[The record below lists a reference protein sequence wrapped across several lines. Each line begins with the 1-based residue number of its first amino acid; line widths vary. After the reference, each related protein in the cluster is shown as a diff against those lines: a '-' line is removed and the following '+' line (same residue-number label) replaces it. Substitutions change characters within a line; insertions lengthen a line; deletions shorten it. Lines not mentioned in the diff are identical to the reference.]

1 MDTARVRYYPEVSG
15 PRRRAVLADLVVVA
29 LVALFAWLGLTVN
42 DTFDDAAG
50 LGRGVQEAGNSVRL
64 GFEDAG
70 GLLAD
75 VPIVGQ
81 DLDEAFTD
89 AGAATGGNTAELGE
103 QGESAIE
110 KTALLLGWLT
120 FALPTLAVL
129 LWAVPRRVVRLR
141 RMTGAGRVLAGAHSA
156 ERRRA
161 LAMRAAF
168 GLPYEA
174 LLAHTPDPFGALA
187 DGEYDPLLRALFEDA
202 GLRPPSGVAHSP
214 TTSSG
219 ATSSRR
225 PR

>member
-1 MDTARVRYYPEVSG
+1 M
-15 PRRRAVLADLVVVA
+15 PR
-29 LVALFAWLGLTVN
+29 
-42 DTFDDAAG
+42 G
-50 LGRGVQEAGNSVRL
+50 LGRGVQEAGNSVRR

-70 GLLAD
+70 GFLAD

-141 RMTGAGRVLAGAHSA
+141 RLTAAGRVLAGAHGA
-156 ERRRA
+156 ERRRV

-168 GLPYEA
+168 GLPYET

-187 DGEYDPLLRALFEDA
+187 GGDYEPLLKALFEDA
-202 GLRPPSGVAHSP
+202 GLAHSP

-219 ATSSRR
+219 STSSRS